1 MKPRAPW
8 LEAHA
13 SSPTQK
19 RFLVAM
25 LAIDRTSYYAIILAM
40 GSMTLL
46 VSAQVFARYVLS
58 TSIDSAD
65 ELSRLFF
72 VWAIFLAIPH
82 GIKVGIHVGIDAI
95 AGLLPAAVQ
104 RQLTRVMALASA
116 LVMVTLV
123 WLSLG
128 AVADKWQQLMP
139 TVPVTAA
146 MFYIAVLISAG
157 HSLLHL
163 IAQIWQVEPLP
174 SAPAAIKEG
183 ETS

>member
-1 MKPRAPW
+1 MKPRTPW

-13 SSPTQK
+13 SSPAQR

-40 GSMTLL
+40 GLMTLL
-46 VSAQVFARYVLS
+46 VSAQVFARFVLS

-82 GIKVGIHVGIDAI
+82 GIKIGIHVGIDAV
-95 AGLLPAAVQ
+95 ASLFSKTFQ
-104 RQLTRVMALASA
+104 RHLSRLMALASA
-116 LVMVTLV
+116 VLMVILV

-128 AVADKWQQLMP
+128 AVGDKWQQLMP
-139 TVPVTAA
+139 TIPVTAA
-146 MFYIAVLISAG
+146 VFYIAVLISAG

-163 IAQIWQVEPLP
+163 IAQIFEIEPLP

>member
-1 MKPRAPW
+1 MKPKTPW
-8 LEAHA
+8 LEAHS
-13 SSPTQK
+13 SSPAQR
-19 RFLVAM
+19 RFLVAI

-40 GSMTLL
+40 GLMTLL
-46 VSAQVFARYVLS
+46 VSAQVFARFVLS

-82 GIKVGIHVGIDAI
+82 GIKIGVHVGIDAV
-95 AGLLPAAVQ
+95 ASLFSETFQQYLS
-104 RQLTRVMALASA
+104 RLMALASA
-116 LVMVTLV
+116 ALMLILV

-128 AVADKWQQLMP
+128 AVGDKWQQLMP
-139 TVPVTAA
+139 TIPVTAA
-146 MFYIAVLISAG
+146 VFYIAVLISAG

-163 IAQIWQVEPLP
+163 IAQIFQIEPLP
-174 SAPAAIKEG
+174 SAPAASEEG